1 MTYAE
6 SVTTSELGAFSWE
19 RTAANNSDRG
29 TVGLPGHKPTAN
41 VVNAW
46 SNNCCGD
53 ECMKVKSNS
62 PDTTCVTM
70 AYDARRN
77 RTSVGCNEESFVKIR
92 VMVLSVSNLVCDW
105 GWNFVCLSPSQ
116 VGDLYNTGTKTCVMS
131 WDCRSSTTLGNWH
144 LTHSVAGQCD
154 RRCSTLSCC
163 PQKWQASFSSS
174 VKCCFWRDCQVQ
186 CLFSVP
192 WGTSL
197 HCNDQCVKRRR
208 DSRSDARPQCSSND
222 QRFPSSFG
230 EVLHALLVRGVPCP
244 ARGQCL
250 QSRLSIPVV
259 APTPCRRSAMSLPHY
274 WVTRPLQENWQPC
287 RLRRV
292 AMKSTHWTQ
301 RGRGR
306 IFPQPGSGLLS
317 VERMD
322 ASAGSCA
329 ANATNAFAA
338 AALAVRH
345 RRKTARNERRKGYRR
360 QGEQVRVGWYPGGP
374 EPRR

>member
-19 RTAANNSDRG
+19 RTAANNSARG
-29 TVGLPGHKPTAN
+29 TVGLAGHKPTAN

-46 SNNCCGD
+46 PNNCCGD

-62 PDTTCVTM
+62 SDATCVTM

-77 RTSVGCNEESFVKIR
+77 RTSVGCNEESSVKIR

-144 LTHSVAGQCD
+144 LTHSVAGQCN

-208 DSRSDARPQCSSND
+208 DSRSDARPQCSSNG

-230 EVLHALLVRGVPCP
+230 EVLHPLLVRGVPCP
-244 ARGQCL
+244 ASGQCL
-250 QSRLSIPVV
+250 QRRCVQD
-259 APTPCRRSAMSLPHY
+259 CRFQWWP
-274 WVTRPLQENWQPC
+274 
-287 RLRRV
+287 RLRAEGVQCRCRV
-292 AMKSTHWTQ
+292 IEWLVPCSPAGFVGLQWKVHTELREAEAVFSHNLAAACSPLSAWTP
-301 RGRGR
+301 R
-306 IFPQPGSGLLS
+306 L
-317 VERMD
+317 
-322 ASAGSCA
+322 
-329 ANATNAFAA
+329 A
-338 AALAVRH
+338 AALPM
-345 RRKTARNERRKGYRR
+345 
-360 QGEQVRVGWYPGGP
+360 QPMPSPQQPPG
-374 EPRR
+374 RSS